1 MKLWVLA
8 DSQNGYVPAFD
19 VYTGASDTVEHG
31 LAYSVVMNLIDP
43 YLDLGYRLYIDNYYT
58 SPRLFAD
65 LYKRKTLACGTV
77 RTNRRGLPSK
87 QVGSRKCCVQSR
99 ANRV

>member
-19 VYTGASDTVEHG
+19 VYTGASDVVEHG

-43 YLDLGYRLYIDNYYT
+43 YLDLGYRLYVDNYYT
-58 SPRLFAD
+58 SPRL
-65 LYKRKTLACGTV
+65 LLTYTNGKRLHVA
-77 RTNRRGLPSK
+77 
-87 QVGSRKCCVQSR
+87 Q
-99 ANRV
+99 